1 MDKLDLN
8 KEFAEK
14 LVFEQMA
21 RAERHEKRT
30 ERMFWGVCALFL
42 FFMLFAYIDPFRVD
56 LKADEVKNIQHVV
69 NGGK

>member
-30 ERMFWGVCALFL
+30 EH
-42 FFMLFAYIDPFRVD
+42 D
-56 LKADEVKNIQHVV
+56 LQRLLSCDVH
-69 NGGK
+69 G